1 MIQFSIILNVI
12 IGMFIY
18 NIILKAFG
26 AVLMREFMKSDTLQK
41 EKKSFREKAPQ
52 EKMDQEVVNNK
63 KQS

>member
-26 AVLMREFMKSDTLQK
+26 AVLMREFMKSDTIQK
-41 EKKSFREKAPQ
+41 EKKSFREKVQ
-52 EKMDQEVVNNK
+52 EKMDQEAVNNK